1 MPRIDPI
8 HLNRM
13 DRALELAK
21 KALDIGE
28 APVGSIVVMDGEVV
42 GEGFNQVEKLHDP
55 TAHAEIIAIKQASE
69 RLQDW
74 RLNTCAIYVTLE
86 PCVMCA
92 GAVLHS
98 RIPRLFFGAYDIRW
112 GAFGTLLDL
121 SHDPRLNHEIEVIS
135 GLREDESMN
144 LLQGFFKTLRK

>member
-1 MPRIDPI
+1 MFRIDPI
-8 HLNRM
+8 HLKRM
-13 DRALELAK
+13 DMALELAQR
-21 KALDIGE
+21 ALNMGD
-28 APVGSIVVMDGEVV
+28 APVGAIVINDGEVV

-55 TAHAEIIAIKQASE
+55 TAHAEMIAIKQASG

-98 RIPRLFFGAYDIRW
+98 RIPTLFFGAYDNKW
-112 GAFGTLLDL
+112 GAFGTLFDL
-121 SHDPRLNHEIEVIS
+121 SHDPRMNHEIEVIP
-135 GLREDESMN
+135 GIREKESKD
-144 LLQGFFKTLRK
+144 LLQGFFKSLRK